1 MKKSKVILVV
11 APHADDESLGCG
23 GTLLRH
29 SFEGDQIHWLL
40 VTGMSK
46 ASGFSKER
54 IAGRQQEIIT
64 VAKHYNFN
72 STSQL
77 NLPPAAL
84 ETVPLGSIIGGI
96 SDTIKD
102 IKPDIVYVP
111 YRNDAHSDHE
121 LVFDAAMSATKS
133 FRYPFIKRVLA
144 YETISETDFGLKPED
159 GGFRPNVYVNISD
172 FMSKKLE
179 ILEVFDSEMGEFPFP
194 RSRKALE
201 ALATLRGAQSNCH
214 AAEAFM
220 LIKEIL

>member
-1 MKKSKVILVV
+1 MSKVLVI

-29 SFEGDQIHWLL
+29 SSEGDQIHWLL

-46 ASGFSKER
+46 SSGFSEER
-54 IAGRQQEIIT
+54 IASRQQEIVT
-64 VAKHYNFN
+64 VAQYYGFN
-72 STSQL
+72 TTSQL
-77 NLPPAAL
+77 GLPPAAL
-84 ETVPLGSIIGGI
+84 ETISLGSIIGGI
-96 SDTIKD
+96 SETINK
-102 IKPDIVYVP
+102 IKPDIIYVP

-121 LVFDAAMSATKS
+121 LVFDAAMSATKT

-159 GGFRPNVYVNISD
+159 GGFRPNVYVD
-172 FMSKKLE
+172 VADYMSRKLH
-179 ILEVFDSEMGEFPFP
+179 ILDVFESEMGEFPFP